1 MAQFLEGAGAASD
14 SEAED
19 EISRVRNDGRIVLS
33 IFDSL
38 LKSIPRSVE
47 NVCFLTLITS

>member
-19 EISRVRNDGRIVLS
+19 EISRVKNDRMNCLI
-33 IFDSL
+33 SL
-38 LKSIPRSVE
+38 PLLTSVTNSAE
-47 NVCFLTLITS
+47 NVLFNFNHIH